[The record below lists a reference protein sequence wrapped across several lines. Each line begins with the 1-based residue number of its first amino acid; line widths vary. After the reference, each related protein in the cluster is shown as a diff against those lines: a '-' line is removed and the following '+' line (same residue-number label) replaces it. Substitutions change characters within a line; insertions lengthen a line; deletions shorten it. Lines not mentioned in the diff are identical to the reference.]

1 MIDDDG
7 VFFFSP
13 WEESAWETHARDK
26 ICNSDPCFIINTTS
40 SARLHLHHTT
50 SKAKQTQY
58 KQTNQSLAKSL
69 GPVSISS
76 DLSLSSLSLSLSISL
91 SLSRKASPAAHILL
105 FFSFVP
111 RRLFLRRLLL
121 ELLVL
126 HGPGDG
132 ADHVRLEVLV
142 QLCQYRRPGVA
153 APYADPLKAKFE
165 TSLYLSHFIG
175 SKGWFEKTYRCA
187 FASAMGQ
194 VKR

>member
-1 MIDDDG
+1 MMTA
-7 VFFFSP
+7 FFFFP
-13 WEESAWETHARDK
+13 RGKRVRGKRTRGTRYVIATRVLLLTL
-26 ICNSDPCFIINTTS
+26 PLP
-40 SARLHLHHTT
+40 R
-50 SKAKQTQY
+50 
-58 KQTNQSLAKSL
+58 
-69 GPVSISS
+69 VSISITQQAKQS
-76 DLSLSSLSLSLSISL
+76 KHNINKRINPWLKVSVPSVSHLTSLFLLSLSLSISL